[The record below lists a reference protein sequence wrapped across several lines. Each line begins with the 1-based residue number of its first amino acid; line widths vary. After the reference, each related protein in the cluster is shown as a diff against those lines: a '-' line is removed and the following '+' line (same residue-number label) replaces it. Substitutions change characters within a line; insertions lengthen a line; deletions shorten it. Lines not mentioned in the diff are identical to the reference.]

1 VEARTTSKASKFFE
15 DDAVF
20 FAAHKPPP
28 EVYAEWATRH
38 APDDWKV
45 RYGVEEPQQLFT
57 KEVLENSFVTAFA
70 ADLRVSTRLLQETV
84 DIEKYA
90 VAINALVYH
99 SSRFIRHGG
108 GWFDKFTGD
117 GFLAYWIHTPHS
129 LQAGRDGLLEFPDEP
144 GPILTLCHVLQAV
157 FEQTVRPFIESNLNA
172 TPADFG
178 LTFGID
184 TGPATF
190 VSINLDITMLGLTV
204 VRAVRLV
211 DAGEAG
217 ETVMGNQFYNGLRGT
232 GHVQWAEQEGAGIFS
247 RPVRSTKEFPIRDGH
262 GGERVWVF
270 KADPDWTPRDE
281 EDADS
286 TGGPSAGDG
295 Q

>member
-1 VEARTTSKASKFFE
+1 MGKYSKFIQ
-15 DDAVF
+15 DDAAF
-20 FAAHKPPP
+20 FATGEPPP
-28 EVYAEWATRH
+28 EAYGEWATRH

-45 RYGVEEPQQLFT
+45 RYGVEQPEQLFT

-84 DIEKYA
+84 DIEKY
-90 VAINALVYH
+90 VLAINALVYH

-129 LQAGRDGLLEFPDEP
+129 RQAGRDGLLEFPDEP
-144 GPILTLCHVLQAV
+144 GPILTLCQVLQTV
-157 FEQTVRPFIESNLNA
+157 FEQTVRPFIEANLNA

-184 TGPATF
+184 TGAATF
-190 VSINLDITMLGLTV
+190 GSINHDITMLGLTV

-217 ETVMGNQFYNGLRGT
+217 ETVMGNQFYNGLRNT
-232 GHVQWAEQEGAGIFS
+232 GHVQWVEQVGAGTFS
-247 RPVRSTKEFPIRDGH
+247 RPTRPTKEFPMKDGK

-270 KADPDWTPRDE
+270 KADPGWTPDD
-281 EDADS
+281 EDAGS
-286 TGGPSAGDG
+286 EGGPGAGDG